1 MKFTKVEKISGRR
14 TRNNLKVFLNEFMCS
29 NVAIAKVELHEGE
42 YSSFRVARRSLD
54 TSAKRYCLPVKA
66 SYRKDGVY
74 IYRTDMK

>member
-14 TRNNLKVFLNEFMCS
+14 TRNNLKVFLNEFMCR
-29 NVAIAKVELHEGE
+29 NIPIAKVDLYEGE
-42 YSSFRVARRSLD
+42 YASFMVARRTLT
-54 TSAKRYCLPVKA
+54 TSAERLCLPIKA